1 MIIEGIFTNPAMP
14 FMRKAD
20 IFAIILALSIVLMKE
35 IIDEYGLKIRISD
48 SPVWMVRHMYIV
60 GMIAFIIL
68 FGVLNGDQFIYF
80 QF

>member
-1 MIIEGIFTNPAMP
+1 MP
-14 FMRKAD
+14 YMRVAD
-20 IFAIILALSIVLMKE
+20 FLAIALALAIVFMKE
-35 IIDEYGLKIRISD
+35 IIDEYDLKIRISE
-48 SPVWMVRHMYIV
+48 SPIWIVRHMYIV